1 MAFSGAPE
9 AVNGRLSMLA
19 VVTGLAAELASQESV
34 YSQFRG
40 ALLPVLILTL
50 AVSVGSIIPL
60 VKGADMRQAVGP
72 FTPSAEKLNGRVA
85 MVGLAALLVIEG
97 VSGKAIL

>member
-9 AVNGRLSMLA
+9 SVNGRLSMLA

-34 YSQFRG
+34 YTQFRE
-40 ALLPVLILTL
+40 ALLPVLVLTF

-72 FTPSAEKLNGRVA
+72 FTPS
-85 MVGLAALLVIEG
+85 
-97 VSGKAIL
+97 VSAWKSHVSR